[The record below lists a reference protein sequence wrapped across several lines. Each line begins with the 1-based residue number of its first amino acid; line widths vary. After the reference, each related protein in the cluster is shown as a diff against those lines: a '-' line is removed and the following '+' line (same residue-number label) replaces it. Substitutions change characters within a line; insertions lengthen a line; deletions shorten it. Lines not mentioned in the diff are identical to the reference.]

1 MLEWI
6 ADPGAWAALV
16 TLTVM
21 EVVLGID
28 NIVFISVLVS
38 RLPAEQAKRAR
49 QIGLSLALIFR
60 IVLLMF
66 LTWLI
71 GLTDPL
77 FTVFGK
83 AVSWRD
89 VILAAGGLF
98 LLYKAVH
105 EIHAEIEHD
114 PEAVTKASA
123 GTAFAFVIFQVI
135 IIDIVFSVDSIITAI
150 GMAENIEIM
159 VLAVII
165 AVAVM
170 YVASGPVSHFITEH
184 PTTKMLALA
193 FLLLIGVALV
203 ADGMGFHIP
212 RGYIYFAMAFAAGV
226 EVVNVLASKK
236 RKRRQVGL
244 VTAEGSDRPMQE
256 TGQ

>member
-1 MLEWI
+1 MFEWI

-77 FTVFGK
+77 FTVLGE

-114 PEAVTKASA
+114 PSAAVTGATA

-165 AVAVM
+165 AVIVM

-203 ADGMGFHIP
+203 ADGFEVHIP
-212 RGYIYFAMAFAAGV
+212 RGYIYFAMAFAAAV
-226 EVVNVLASKK
+226 EAFNIMAL
-236 RKRRQVGL
+236 RNKRR
-244 VTAEGSDRPMQE
+244 RPR
-256 TGQ
+256 TGQH